1 MQDYFFLEYI
11 MNWIIKQVNDGIEIY
26 CKDVSEYWSYNLDIK
41 YYKRMYIETLN
52 KLAILINNK
61 SIKLKL
67 IAEHSYNEITQYYGF
82 NKEILL
88 EVCDYSLF
96 MFVYPKEVE
105 IPIDLFICKHYDE
118 IISILNEISWTD
130 KKIFEDRIKYEYKE
144 KEKLA
149 AIISSFVDPNYQAN
163 EEILAYKE
171 LTPKV
176 AILYEEMRK
185 QYDEKHYV
193 FRLFCLAIQKKKM
206 TKEEYEQFILNRN
219 NHGLETDRFTANE
232 IKNATYDEYS
242 TIYDRV
248 NYLRMSSPYGKK
260 VIKFYLNGF
269 V

>member
-1 MQDYFFLEYI
+1 
-11 MNWIIKQVNDGIEIY
+11 MNWIIKQANDGINIY

-41 YYKRMYIETLN
+41 HYKRIYIETLN
-52 KLAILINNK
+52 KLASLINNK
-61 SIKLKL
+61 SIELKL
-67 IAEHSYNEITQYYGF
+67 IADHSDNEITQYYGF

-88 EVCDYSLF
+88 EVYEYSTF
-96 MFVYPKEVE
+96 MFAYPKEAE
-105 IPIDLFICKHYDE
+105 IPIDMFICEHYDE
-118 IISILNEISWTD
+118 MNDILKEISWTD
-130 KKIFEDRIKYEYKE
+130 EKIFEDRIKYDYKE

-149 AIISSFVDPNYQAN
+149 AIISSFVDPNYKPN

-185 QYDEKHYV
+185 QYNERHYV

-206 TKEEYEQFILNRN
+206 SKEKYEQFISKRN
-219 NHGLETDRFTANE
+219 NHGLEVDRFTANE
-232 IKNATYDEYS
+232 IKDATYDEYS

-248 NYLRMSSPYGKK
+248 NEIKISSPYGKK
-260 VIKFYLNGF
+260 VIKLYLNGF

>member
-1 MQDYFFLEYI
+1 
-11 MNWIIKQVNDGIEIY
+11 MNWIITQEINGIRIY
-26 CKDVSEYWSYNLDIK
+26 SKDISDYWSCNLDLK
-41 YYKRMYIETLN
+41 HYKRMYIETLN
-52 KLAILINNK
+52 KLASLINNK
-61 SIKLKL
+61 SIELKL
-67 IAEHSYNEITQYYGF
+67 IDESSYNTVTQHYGF

-88 EVCDYSLF
+88 EVNEYSVF
-96 MFVYPKEVE
+96 MFLYPNEAE
-105 IPIDLFICKHYDE
+105 IPIDMFICENYDE
-118 IISILNEISWTD
+118 MVDILKEISWTD
-130 KKIFEDRIKYEYKE
+130 KKIFEDRIKYDYKE

-206 TKEEYEQFILNRN
+206 TKEDYEQFILNRN
-219 NHGLETDRFTANE
+219 KHGLETDRFTANE

-260 VIKFYLNGF
+260 VIKLYLNGF